1 MKLLLLNSYQKF
13 ILILRLVSTILY
25 FLMKVAFYTLGCK
38 LNYAETSALHR
49 VAVEQGYEVVPFSTP
64 ADVYVINTCTVT
76 NAADKKCRNIIRKAI
91 RQKEGS
97 KVIVTGCYAE
107 LNSTEI
113 SGIEGVNLIIGNSE
127 KSKFANDL
135 KCINNKFQTV
145 QGCNKIFNNQEF
157 FAAYSIG
164 DRTRSFLKVQDGCNY
179 YCSYC
184 TIPYARGRSRNAPVT
199 DLIKDAKLIASK
211 GIREIVLTG
220 VNIGDFGHSTGET
233 FFELINAMDKVD
245 GIDRFRISSIEPD
258 LLTNEII
265 EFVSSAKRFVHHFH
279 IPLQS
284 GSDTVLQLMKR
295 KYDTELFR
303 NKIKTI
309 LKIMPDACIGVD
321 VIVGFPQEK
330 ESEFDET
337 CKLLKSLDIAYLHV
351 FSYSERENTLS
362 AKMQGKVSEIEK
374 EKRSRLLHSLSTEKK
389 ETFYKKFINKEM
401 KVLFERKNKNGNMYG
416 FTTNYIKVETVAQKE
431 LFNKITNVKLLGI
444 DKEKMVMFGKLIL

>member
-145 QGCNKIFNNQEF
+145 QGCNKIFKNQEF

>member
-1 MKLLLLNSYQKF
+1 
-13 ILILRLVSTILY
+13 
-25 FLMKVAFYTLGCK
+25 MKVAFYTLGCK

-145 QGCNKIFNNQEF
+145 QGCNKIFKNQEF

>member
-1 MKLLLLNSYQKF
+1 
-13 ILILRLVSTILY
+13 
-25 FLMKVAFYTLGCK
+25 MKVAFYTLGCK